1 MKRKGKPYQE
11 SEEKLNQII
20 DFKSFSKLKFMTW
33 IQIYKATAP
42 IFCFSVHK
50 PEYSKYIKYRLK

>member
-50 PEYSKYIKYRLK
+50 PECSKYIKYRLK